1 MLAKPIRKQ
10 NRRSYLTSGLHNLA
24 HQMVTGK
31 HHEDVVGHEKVN
43 ALNDL
48 QKNGSKIKPVS
59 NDQKIEQDCQIKR
72 GQTNQKGSE
81 KGG

>member
-1 MLAKPIRKQ
+1 MTKDQQNRYKYELRELLSRPIRKN
-10 NRRSYLTSGLHNLA
+10 NRRSYLTSGLQNLA
-24 HQMVTGK
+24 HQIVTGK

-59 NDQKIEQDCQIKR
+59 NEQNR
-72 GQTNQKGSE
+72 TRWPN
-81 KGG
+81 